1 MANKA
6 EIVRNWKVGRLLPGV
21 EARQFEYHPVKEN
34 LALVGTLDGGIGV
47 VNVEENKLISGRFYD
62 DIKDSQD
69 TILGL
74 AWSKKNPNY
83 FITGSQEGN

>member
-74 AWSKKNPNY
+74 A
-83 FITGSQEGN
+83 